1 MFSPPSIVPP
11 APKARARLSS
21 SRSSGNTSW
30 RSLAARY
37 MPATWIASTPPRT
50 GVICAPVFS
59 EGEGLATQVKVGLS
73 EGLKNESWILC
84 DSLVSIRKSDLA
96 QYVGTLASP
105 RLAELDRAIIVALD
119 LR

>member
-1 MFSPPSIVPP
+1 VRRGEFYRVSRPGDPTQFQIFVIVSRQVLLDSRFS
-11 APKARARLSS
+11 
-21 SRSSGNTSW
+21 T
-30 RSLAARY
+30 
-37 MPATWIASTPPRT
+37 
-50 GVICAPVFS
+50 VICAPVFS